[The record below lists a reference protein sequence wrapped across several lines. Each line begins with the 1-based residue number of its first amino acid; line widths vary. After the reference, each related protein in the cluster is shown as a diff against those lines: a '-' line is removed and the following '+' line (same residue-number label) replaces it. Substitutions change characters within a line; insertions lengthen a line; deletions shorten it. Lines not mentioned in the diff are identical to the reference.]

1 MTNNSGE
8 KHDMPVT
15 LQDNDTYW
23 ADSSEHSL
31 TNGSQDNR
39 HLHPGLNLD
48 TMFEYSDAGSDSSYY
63 SVFIFTL
70 HDYEE
75 NIYIYFWT
83 FLVILTAVANVLIV
97 AVFVQKSMRTPTN
110 IILLFIAISD
120 SLTGLVTLPTYIH
133 VFTRGKQ
140 RAVSLNESWCEAY
153 MISKF
158 YISKAF
164 HTVSIWQTL
173 LLGFQRFCCV
183 WFPFKTSSW
192 FAIRRTFIAVAVIT
206 ICAFVIHSY
215 HLHIKKADKLNGWC
229 HWKIEDPCVESCI
242 FLWITLFLVNIL
254 PSGLLLVLTILMIQ
268 KLFHHNIRKCSLSAE
283 QSRERYQQNK
293 RASIIVVCIA
303 IIFLIP
309 EIPYGIFLLVTVI
322 KTHSGNNILALRTN
336 RFFHFVYEIALL
348 LGFHANFW
356 VYIIM
361 NKRFRNELKSM
372 FQYIMRILLP
382 KHTTVPL
389 TTVTMGMSLT
399 QSHSTKGT
407 DVNEQTAFV

>member
-1 MTNNSGE
+1 MAHTRNIVERN
-8 KHDMPVT
+8 DMPDT
-15 LQDNDTYW
+15 LQDNHTYW
-23 ADSSEHSL
+23 TSSSGYSPL
-31 TNGSQDNR
+31 NDSQDNR
-39 HLHPGLNLD
+39 HLYEGLNID
-48 TMFEYSDAGSDSSYY
+48 NVSEDSDSAHT
-63 SVFIFTL
+63 VFFYQI
-70 HDYEE
+70 HDFEE
-75 NIYIYFWT
+75 KIYIYFWT
-83 FLVILTAVANVLIV
+83 FLVILTAAANVLII
-97 AVFVQKSMRTPTN
+97 AIFVRKSMRTSTN

-133 VFTRGKQ
+133 VFTSGSLGF
-140 RAVSLNESWCEAY
+140 VSLNESWCEAF

-192 FAIRRTFIAVAVIT
+192 FAIRRTLIAVAVIT
-206 ICAFVIHSY
+206 ICAFVVHSY
-215 HLHIKKADKLNGWC
+215 HLHIKKVDKLDGWC
-229 HWKIEDPCVESCI
+229 QWQIEEPCVESCI

-283 QSRERYQQNK
+283 QSRERDQQNR

-309 EIPYGIFLLVTVI
+309 EIPYGIFLLVTAI
-322 KTHSGNNILALRTN
+322 KTHSGNHVFALRSN
-336 RFFHFVYEIALL
+336 RLFHVVYEITLV

-361 NKRFRNELKSM
+361 NKRFRDELKSM
-372 FQYIMRILLP
+372 FLDILRKVLP
-382 KHTTVPL
+382 QRTTSPL
-389 TTVTMGMSLT
+389 TTATVEMSQT

-407 DVNEQTAFV
+407 DVNEQTTMV